1 MTTYTTNFNFAL
13 PDFDKKPWHQDM
25 ADIVTTIDAVLA
37 RYVSANNM
45 QGVWQNST
53 AYAVGERTVDE
64 DDGTIWTCLVVHTS
78 SPTGTTFAVART
90 TYPTYWEVF
99 SDVELAKN
107 WATYLAGTVDGSDYS
122 SKAYAI
128 GSLVQ
133 LPAGSAKIWATAA
146 AADAASTAVDAAS
159 TAADVVSTNADVVST
174 NADVVT
180 TNADVVTTTQ
190 DAIDT
195 AADAV
200 STAADAAT
208 ATAAAAT
215 VPPYDS
221 ITGEALNHVRLNAGE
236 TSMEFRTAS
245 ETRTDLGLVIGTN
258 VAALTGANAKVEH
271 ISIAVSDETT
281 DLAVD
286 TGVATFR
293 MPYAFTLS
301 DVRASVTTA
310 PAGSVLTVDINESDA
325 TILSTKL
332 TIDAGEKTSTT
343 AAAAVVIDDADLA
356 DDAEI
361 TIDIDG
367 VGSGTAGAGLKIYL
381 IGKAA

>member
-1 MTTYTTNFNFAL
+1 MT
-13 PDFDKKPWHQDM
+13 DH
-25 ADIVTTIDAVLA
+25 VTI
-37 RYVSANNM
+37 
-45 QGVWQNST
+45 ST
-53 AYAVGERTVDE
+53 APTREQTVIGGSTE
-64 DDGTIWTCLVVHTS
+64 TTS
-78 SPTGTTFAVART
+78 IGF
-90 TYPTYWEVF
+90 EF
-99 SDVELAKN
+99 FEE
-107 WATYLAGTVDGSDYS
+107 DGSDVDVYIDGVITT
-122 SKAYAI
+122 AYEITPNYGTEGGYEGGTITWDVAQASVTVTTVLQVALSRLSDFPVKGSFNIKSLNTQLDKLWAVNKQQQDEIDRATKLAI
-128 GSLVQ
+128 TDATGAAVA
-133 LPAGSAKIWATAA
+133 LPTPAAGALIGIWDAAGTAIEIGPTAA
-146 AADAASTAVDAAS
+146 SITSAEANAVL
-159 TAADVVSTNADVVST
+159 
-174 NADVVT
+174 
-180 TNADVVTTTQ
+180 
-190 DAIDT
+190 T